1 MSAAWA
7 QAAQHS
13 SIEAYAGLLSYANP
27 FSKTKRLHEN
37 IFAIHPPRNS
47 TDHETLNQVR
57 MPSSFRKFLSHL
69 KLPHKIEQQSEADK
83 PFDPFDPIHDIPKQ
97 INFSDIHDLGEMITE
112 VQKILPRIEH
122 GFRTSPFST
131 FLTTCETCIEC
142 IESEAPETIG
152 TLEWFNMARRAQLDA
167 DGNGKLSLCY
177 ICWAVLRL
185 RLNWD
190 RWSVGEPIAS
200 SQYWTPSQW
209 RTVKALGNV
218 ASYTLFSN
226 DMVALGPQMPIEEAV
241 GMQGLVDLYARV
253 VPTTNPKFELISAWI
268 RDCQTTHGDTC
279 HGALIEVGMDRDLT
293 LIDVEQRCLVKAPGK
308 TRYVTLSYVWG
319 KDWQLL
325 HVDSNHDILFSPGAL
340 GETGSAD
347 LEKMSNAPLGKVVTD
362 AMAITSGIGERYL
375 WIDALCIKQDAG
387 DEKALELLRMASIYN
402 CAVVTI
408 VPIDNASAHAPIPG
422 LGLAGRGD
430 ASIPIT
436 PELSLAVR
444 KKLDGIIKDSVY
456 NTRGWCFQEAFL
468 SRRSLYFSDQQVFFR
483 CQECTH
489 SEDLLSNTTGQD
501 DAYKSQAQNL
511 RSQGEGNTAG
521 MSTLEA
527 LHASQKTF
535 RELRTQEAQNDFMRS
550 YSRLT
555 DQYWSRALTV
565 NNDVMDAFS
574 AISTTLETLLD
585 THIWAGLPEKF
596 FHHFLLW
603 EIGLRK
609 QHGDDMWVYPQSSR
623 QKLQSAGG
631 DLVPSWS
638 WMGWRAYCADKH
650 EDTFINSGSYSS
662 MMRAAASV
670 GPRGL
675 VPLISSLEIEL
686 HGQIHPVQVLGAVY
700 NKQAPDDVSSCP
712 HLGLRPHVSEPCP
725 ILNNNNPPAHNVLRF
740 WARVAPLQSLGI
752 SFAKHPELRSPAD
765 PNSCVMHTIF
775 DSESQRCGRY
785 NGIALNDTNCSV
797 YPRAFVVILSCT
809 IWNDTKVRGHR
820 IFPSERI
827 FDCPPYGIESWKSLN
842 FMLVVWAEDGSVCER
857 MGVGELHINAFTRGA
872 HQDKFVRLQ

>member
-1 MSAAWA
+1 
-7 QAAQHS
+7 
-13 SIEAYAGLLSYANP
+13 
-27 FSKTKRLHEN
+27 
-37 IFAIHPPRNS
+37 
-47 TDHETLNQVR
+47 
-57 MPSSFRKFLSHL
+57 MPLSFRKLLSHL
-69 KLPHKIEQQSEADK
+69 KRPHKLEQQSVADK
-83 PFDPFDPIHDIPKQ
+83 PFDPFDPIHDAPKQ
-97 INFSDIHDLGEMITE
+97 INFSDIQDLDEMTTE
-112 VQKILPRIEH
+112 VQNILPRIEQD
-122 GFRTSPFST
+122 FRRSPDLS

-142 IESEAPETIG
+142 IESETPETIG
-152 TLEWFNMARRAQLDA
+152 TLEWFNMARRAQLDP
-167 DGNGKLSLCY
+167 DGNGQLSLCY

-185 RLNWD
+185 RLHWD

-200 SQYWTPSQW
+200 SQYWSPSQW

-218 ASYTLFSN
+218 ASYTLFSH
-226 DMVALGPQMPIEEAV
+226 DMAALGPQIPVKEAL

-253 VPTTNPKFELISAWI
+253 VPTITPKFDMITAWI
-268 RDCQTTHGDTC
+268 QDCQAKHGDTC
-279 HGALIEVGMDRDLT
+279 RRALIEVGMDRDLT
-293 LIDVEQRCLVKAPGK
+293 LIDVEQRCLVKVPGK

-325 HVDSNHDILFSPGAL
+325 HVDSNHDMLFSPGSL
-340 GETGSAD
+340 GGTGSAD

-387 DEKALELLRMASIYN
+387 EEKALELLRMASIYN

-408 VPIDNASAHAPIPG
+408 VPIDNASAHTPIPG
-422 LGLAGRGD
+422 LGLANRGNT
-430 ASIPIT
+430 SIPIT
-436 PELSLAVR
+436 QELSIAVR
-444 KKLDGIIKDSVY
+444 NKLDGIIKDSVY

-468 SRRSLYFSDQQVFFR
+468 SRRSLYFSNQQVFFR

-501 DAYKSQAQNL
+501 DAYKSQAHNL

-527 LHASQKTF
+527 LHASQTAF

-550 YSRLT
+550 YNRLT

-603 EIGLRK
+603 EICLRG
-609 QHGDDMWVYPQSSR
+609 QCGDDEWMYPQSSR
-623 QKLQSAGG
+623 QILRSAGG

-650 EDTFINSGSYSS
+650 EDTFINSGVYSS

-675 VPLISSLEIEL
+675 IPLISGLDIEL
-686 HGQIHPVQVLGAVY
+686 HGQIHPVEVLGAVY
-700 NKQAPDDVSSCP
+700 NEQASDDASPCP
-712 HLGLRPHVSEPCP
+712 HLWLRPHVYEPSS
-725 ILNNNNPPAHNVLRF
+725 ILDNPPAHNILRF
-740 WARVAPLQSLGI
+740 WARVVPLQSLGI
-752 SFAKHPELRSPAD
+752 SFGKHPELRIPDD
-765 PNSCVMHTIF
+765 PNSCVMHTVF
-775 DSESQRCGRY
+775 DSESRRCGRY
-785 NGIALNDTNCSV
+785 TGIALNDTNCSV
-797 YPRAFVVILSCT
+797 YSRAFVVVLSCT
-809 IWNDTKVRGHR
+809 VWNDTKVRGHR

-827 FDCPPYGIESWKSLN
+827 FDYPLYRIRDWQSLN

-857 MGVGELHINAFTRGA
+857 MGIGEIHINAFTRGA